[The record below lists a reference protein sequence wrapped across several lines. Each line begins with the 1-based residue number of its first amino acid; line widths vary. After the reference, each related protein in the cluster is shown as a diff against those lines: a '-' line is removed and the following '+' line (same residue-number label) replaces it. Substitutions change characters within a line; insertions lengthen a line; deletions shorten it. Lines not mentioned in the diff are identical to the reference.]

1 MATKTL
7 VCPECESPLAPGRF
21 SCSSCGALVASV
33 ATAARPFA
41 ALEPVVPPVLTEIA
55 PPNPAESAVP
65 NTATPATDGVE
76 AVPEN
81 WSEPASTNGF
91 EAHDEADGWDN
102 VAPAE
107 PEWPVH
113 PVWPPVRQTAI
124 VEPVVPVEEKEFT
137 ELEAELEDPEDPEDS
152 SEPEDS
158 EADLVTSPAATR
170 RRVRVAAG
178 AHLPPSAVLPPGEE
192 LPLPPAVIPV
202 MTAAQA
208 AAWGGAPTPAPVA
221 SGAYV
226 PAPVGLGTAGPAA
239 AAPAAVGWAAITR
252 AMGVDMDSIKIPGDL
267 PARVVATGAGIGA
280 LGMIVPWA
288 PIVIGSSTREGYFSV
303 WGLAGPGHLIVL
315 ALLGGLAALALSTDR
330 LPSWARPGIPS
341 IAVGS
346 LLVGLAWP
354 YLFGS
359 LGASLGI
366 YAEVGAAALLI
377 GAGILELATARHAEP
392 PADV

>member
-1 MATKTL
+1 LATKTL
-7 VCPECESPLAPGRF
+7 ACPECESPLAPGRF

-33 ATAARPFA
+33 ATAPRPFA
-41 ALEPVVPPVLTEIA
+41 ALEPVVPPVLTDIA
-55 PPNPAESAVP
+55 PPAPAEAAAAP
-65 NTATPATDGVE
+65 AETPPTDVVEGVR
-76 AVPEN
+76 EN

-91 EAHDEADGWDN
+91 EANSEAAGWDN

-113 PVWPPVRQTAI
+113 PVWPPERQTAI
-124 VEPVVPVEEKEFT
+124 VEPVVPVEVEEFT
-137 ELEAELEDPEDPEDS
+137 EPEAELEDPEEPDNPFDPEL
-152 SEPEDS
+152 
-158 EADLVTSPAATR
+158 DLDGAPLGT
-170 RRVRVAAG
+170 VRLAAG
-178 AHLPPSAVLPPGEE
+178 AYLPPSAVLPPVEE

-208 AAWGGAPTPAPVA
+208 AAWAVPPQTSPVA

-226 PAPVGLGTAGPAA
+226 PASVVPDAVAPAA
-239 AAPAAVGWAAITR
+239 AAGWAAIARPT
-252 AMGVDMDSIKIPGDL
+252 GIDWNLVEIPPDL

-288 PIVIGSSTREGYFSV
+288 LIVIGSSAREGYFSV
-303 WGLAGPGHLIVL
+303 WGLAGPGHLLVL
-315 ALLGGLAALALSTDR
+315 ALLGGLAALALYTDR

-341 IAVGS
+341 IAAGS

-354 YLFGS
+354 YVFGS

-366 YAEVGAAALLI
+366 YTEVVAAALLI
-377 GAGILELATARHAEP
+377 GGGLLDLLTARHAEP